1 MGGKGDT
8 KPSQQQCAA
17 KRRTKKKPATD
28 QQRQPKTI
36 PSGGGG
42 SGLVRASSGDR
53 QEQEMSAG
61 GGKRYQTART
71 QAASQRR
78 VRRLASDGPAGPGG
92 GGAVPHEL
100 AANVPADMRISKL
113 LRRLVGETSGGP
125 LFVELCDRLELVILD
140 PSNASYVRKS
150 FDLLAHTVAQI
161 LEGGLRECQD
171 RVAQLFGMLLHVL
184 VGGAGPDCGAVLRG
198 WTDRY
203 LNQSKRIRRPALVA
217 LRQLVV
223 LDRTERGLEP
233 VADWL
238 VGYLQQILEQTDV
251 LDVFLLVTDVMVRL
265 ADGYGH
271 AFAPH
276 FSDIVDIVVGWQ
288 LESTQPTAVKL
299 HCARVLLAFRPFWC
313 EQRDVTFNLLEQ
325 FSEDIDG
332 HCGDVEYADRA
343 QADDANRLFGA
354 LLTAFN
360 SVFKCLQDA
369 AGDGTFLLQPDEL
382 ARFDCC
388 CCTIVAIVVRLLEAP
403 PTGLAVAAICEF
415 IMLKLM
421 LPATTLTPLGE
432 DELLEIV
439 GRLVQHGSG
448 YSDEQIGAV
457 LHLLL
462 QYADAGGNT
471 ERQHARALALRP
483 LIFAES
489 GPFYAFRYRQSA
501 AVKRALLLLYHRMLT
516 LKHAEVL
523 QGAYRSILADID
535 DALGRLRAVGNRT
548 PSPGTLVRLQYRIQF
563 NLLLLSP
570 LAMARSSIF
579 ITWTLRE
586 DPVLHV
592 LLERLAPADGR
603 LWDRRTHAPLHYA
616 VLLTAFHHCSANNH
630 FISSSGLL
638 RPAGRTVVERFR
650 RDTSDT
656 DAPPESP
663 TADHFGLVLRFLGTI
678 LRQWGTRQQSGGRLY
693 GAVRGTELLP
703 LLLDW
708 CVAIVTQTTR
718 YHDVLHECDD
728 FNQLL
733 VHVGTVAV
741 ERGSESETIGLRC
754 ADCLDAACRFA
765 SLHPSAYQAIAEACC
780 VHLCSVYGSLRTR
793 YTVIFSKLP
802 LRHSLRQVNEF
813 TGVNRRRW
821 EQIGELKNGLYHQ
834 GGYAL
839 QHSATLRMADLRTLF
854 NRIAFSRDGSEYAG
868 GYLHELLTRSFN
880 QPSRYGEMALR
891 DLRCLIPW
899 AQWEAAQLCVNQKLR
914 TPFGKP
920 QSTFLRIE
928 SIVKQCARILALT
941 DRFPV
946 RDIRTSIANQRHA
959 RILLGFL
966 EALEKSIYNA
976 AEGTAYALPAPE
988 KPARTFFRV
997 NQSTCAEWFTRIR
1010 TAVDLVALH
1019 CMEPEMVIRYSEA
1032 VLRELVAAGKTGDPI
1047 FEHMLMSL
1055 VWALVRNWE
1064 SDALYGVYVWSKR
1077 LTGRKYSWIRMAAE
1091 EASGH
1096 RETAAS
1102 GFRSILA
1109 DPGSAGMDRHIRDF
1123 IVDQTIL
1130 SLLFTGD
1137 YRQLYEFLLAEESS
1151 GSPRATIPLITV
1163 TAAQIRSIIRY
1174 EETHDVSVID
1184 ISQWEL
1190 VDVGTNIPNDF
1201 SCHKAICAVENSLS
1215 GIILQE
1221 QIEQRQRMIDAS
1233 TELIQCYLQECLLT
1247 RCREYLFQLTITNH
1261 ILYKIAQR
1269 IRAPDATAAAGET
1282 AGATASATADGSGGL
1297 GSLNVEKFY
1306 GTLTL
1311 MRLLAWSE
1319 FLLADA
1325 GAGEQQQNIDLRLD
1339 MVSIGRKEKNY
1350 ALCRRELEKYYHKS
1364 NLIGRLGAAG
1374 DEPPKQQRLTL
1385 EQVAAA
1391 LTARSAGAAV
1401 WDENLSRAVYEHC
1414 KWLHCQPGKR
1424 LEAIN
1429 FAACA
1434 TAAIDGVLRE
1444 RRGSEPRLAERV
1456 GRFLLTISDWMAGE
1470 AGEPTANELASVRR
1484 LGQLLPAVG
1493 AKPLAADHAHMFRA
1507 SDRLIGTLLQGAVDR
1522 CPSLAKAWFALGSW
1536 LYRWGKRL
1544 VEHSAA
1550 DGSPSSSPVRISVDQ
1565 VAGIVAGPAVSLADC
1580 ERIVEIL
1587 NEHEPAR
1594 MMAGPD
1600 GGEGDEPDELEL
1612 DSSATIGSIGLLDAL
1627 HRAMPGLE
1635 RNVPPDRLHAIIDIW
1650 RSNHRAVYGHYEAA
1664 AEAYFRFLQLSSGR
1678 NEAVEEEGVDSERAR
1693 SVTVTLRLL
1702 RLIVKHALGLK
1713 EVLEEGLATTPS
1725 EPWRVITPQLF
1736 SRLAHHEPYVRR
1748 RVSELLCR
1756 VAKDAPHLII
1766 FPAVVGSVQ
1775 EEPGQLA
1782 VVDVLRDGV
1791 EEVSNRLEGEGESA
1805 QSAQDGGAGL
1815 SFCFNAL
1822 LDILSREIPDTVK
1835 QVQTL
1840 VHELRRISLL
1850 WEELWVVSL
1859 QQIYADYTKRI
1870 PTFEAEYRRL
1880 YASGQLTDQRRAL
1893 LAEKHRLLLRPLLFV
1908 LEQLYGITSRP
1919 AETNHERH
1927 FQERYHRYIR
1937 NMLAKLR
1944 EPADFSRPIEGWNRF
1959 RTLYA
1964 QLQQRSQKRFSF
1976 FLRLADVSPNL
1987 LRLSNTA
1994 IAMPGIDTTLAG
2006 SRQPIL
2012 IRTVDN
2018 NIQILPT
2025 KTRPKKLTFCGNDG
2039 RRFGYLSKGL
2049 EDLHLDERIMQFLS
2063 IANLMMTK
2071 SIDCNGNV
2079 THYRAEHYSVIPLGP
2094 RSGLIT
2100 WVDHTVPIFSLY
2112 KKWQQRE
2119 ALQKKEGKSAGS
2131 SATLRPSELFYNKL
2145 TPLLQSHGLKANASR
2160 REWPLPVLKQVLAE
2174 LQQETPRDLLAKE
2187 LWCHSATA
2195 SSWRQVIRS
2204 YSLSLAVMSVI
2215 GYIIGLG
2222 DRHLDNVLVKLA
2234 TGEIVHIDYNVCF
2247 EKGKTLRVPEKVPFR
2262 MTPNLEEALGMTGIE
2277 GTFRLACEHVL
2288 KSLKKGRET
2297 LLTLLEAFVYDPL
2310 VDWAVGEEIGSGL
2323 PMTATDITVST
2334 AAAASHAPGSVAT
2347 TRSISQAKKQ
2357 LDREVTRDTLAVR
2370 FAECRTDWYQNRDE
2384 LLQHL
2389 LCLQKLVRE
2398 LGEVRRETAESERLR
2413 SLYSQ
2418 MLQLIGEVGYLD
2430 TAFGSHP
2437 LASLAQRL
2445 EMRAQLQEVY
2455 GVQRTQMA
2463 QQADRLAQQLAQYER
2478 VRRAVGTPELEGLRE
2493 ELAQLPAAQLEP
2505 PDGDETEQL
2514 LVAFL
2519 PRDDADYQAYA
2530 CARVELSELQR
2541 RGGPIA
2547 QRILQLLE
2555 QYRDGEEEEEVPPA
2569 AHPLHRYADWYRR
2582 LADEGA
2588 DPPAALETAQQI
2600 VREHQ
2605 QLLEKTEREKGE
2617 KQPVDPPPPGPSFER
2632 IVELNR
2638 TLLEAERAL
2647 LDGGVALQ
2655 LPALTRLLDRLVEE
2669 CGSSP
2674 AGLQQTATEYGQ
2686 LRAFHDKL
2694 LPLYGGDSGTASEM
2708 EDDPCVLQ
2716 LHEQFEQ
2723 LVLNVEHCL
2732 RQGQWDGTRYKIVR
2746 EAHRMACML
2755 ANSWTE
2761 LIVDELPEA
2770 LVLPFDE
2777 LLHGLPTADWPGTTG
2792 TVKPTGGS
2800 VELLDQAALLGVWH
2814 YEHPEAAT
2822 KQLAPLI
2829 ATLLQVAKFQ
2839 SMYELR
2845 NVPPYHR
2852 QTAGP
2857 QPPDCA
2863 APVKRFI
2870 QRYVR
2875 LRLAGRAP
2883 LAVLPLCA
2891 LQQHHRDPPDHQPPP
2906 ANDPDWLRN
2915 LSEAVQTL
2923 TALLPPL
2930 DTALR
2935 QLNRT
2940 TEALRNRL
2948 AWASAA
2954 HPPLC
2959 PLELP
2964 VAFEQRTGHG
2974 AERCARWRQS
2984 LAIAHQH
2991 GEAVLRYHQPLHGRL
3006 AADLTAQLDRWQ
3018 KTLAG
3023 YTLRGP
3029 SFVSPTEEALVELLD
3044 PEGVIDPTWISNVRA
3059 LIDELTDQVLTK
3071 LARLEQDERTVRAAL
3086 PAAASRLL
3094 GLVRA
3099 HDAIV
3104 GDIRALLR
3112 TQLRIGGSV
3121 ALRDYLQRY
3130 RRFLELLQA
3139 LHDALLRLDGRAAA
3153 DAAGAMVDEL
3163 LAGLHDVFGQLF
3175 QFDQPPDD
3183 CGELV
3188 AVVEEEAEHE
3198 KDDAV
3203 EDEEEQEEEEEQE
3216 DVSGTD
3222 AGGDASSS
3230 VLAPHEPPLPPVDRK
3245 EQKQKEQKEQKRNA
3259 YAVSVWRRIRMKL
3272 EGRDPDP
3279 GRRCGVS
3286 DQVGWMIDEAMDPNN
3301 LAVLYEGW
3309 TPWV

>member
-1 MGGKGDT
+1 MSEPISIL
-8 KPSQQQCAA
+8 KPIAIPELIAIPIPISEPIPNP
-17 KRRTKKKPATD
+17 KLISIPEPITISIT
-28 QQRQPKTI
+28 QPKTI

-421 LPATTLTPLGE
+421 LPASTLTPLGE

-448 YSDEQIGAV
+448 YSDEQIGA
-457 LHLLL
+457 
-462 QYADAGGNT
+462 
-471 ERQHARALALRP
+471 
-483 LIFAES
+483 
-489 GPFYAFRYRQSA
+489 
-501 AVKRALLLLYHRMLT
+501 
-516 LKHAEVL
+516 
-523 QGAYRSILADID
+523 
-535 DALGRLRAVGNRT
+535 
-548 PSPGTLVRLQYRIQF
+548 
-563 NLLLLSP
+563 
-570 LAMARSSIF
+570 
-579 ITWTLRE
+579 
-586 DPVLHV
+586 
-592 LLERLAPADGR
+592 
-603 LWDRRTHAPLHYA
+603 
-616 VLLTAFHHCSANNH
+616 
-630 FISSSGLL
+630 
-638 RPAGRTVVERFR
+638 
-650 RDTSDT
+650 
-656 DAPPESP
+656 
-663 TADHFGLVLRFLGTI
+663 
-678 LRQWGTRQQSGGRLY
+678 
-693 GAVRGTELLP
+693 
-703 LLLDW
+703 
-708 CVAIVTQTTR
+708 
-718 YHDVLHECDD
+718 
-728 FNQLL
+728 
-733 VHVGTVAV
+733 
-741 ERGSESETIGLRC
+741 
-754 ADCLDAACRFA
+754 
-765 SLHPSAYQAIAEACC
+765 ACC

-1123 IVDQTIL
+1123 I
-1130 SLLFTGD
+1130 
-1137 YRQLYEFLLAEESS
+1137 
-1151 GSPRATIPLITV
+1151 
-1163 TAAQIRSIIRY
+1163 
-1174 EETHDVSVID
+1174 
-1184 ISQWEL
+1184 
-1190 VDVGTNIPNDF
+1190 
-1201 SCHKAICAVENSLS
+1201 
-1215 GIILQE
+1215 
-1221 QIEQRQRMIDAS
+1221 
-1233 TELIQCYLQECLLT
+1233 
-1247 RCREYLFQLTITNH
+1247 
-1261 ILYKIAQR
+1261 
-1269 IRAPDATAAAGET
+1269 
-1282 AGATASATADGSGGL
+1282 
-1297 GSLNVEKFY
+1297 
-1306 GTLTL
+1306 
-1311 MRLLAWSE
+1311 
-1319 FLLADA
+1319 
-1325 GAGEQQQNIDLRLD
+1325 
-1339 MVSIGRKEKNY
+1339 
-1350 ALCRRELEKYYHKS
+1350 
-1364 NLIGRLGAAG
+1364 
-1374 DEPPKQQRLTL
+1374 
-1385 EQVAAA
+1385 
-1391 LTARSAGAAV
+1391 
-1401 WDENLSRAVYEHC
+1401 
-1414 KWLHCQPGKR
+1414 
-1424 LEAIN
+1424 
-1429 FAACA
+1429 
-1434 TAAIDGVLRE
+1434 
-1444 RRGSEPRLAERV
+1444 
-1456 GRFLLTISDWMAGE
+1456 
-1470 AGEPTANELASVRR
+1470 
-1484 LGQLLPAVG
+1484 
-1493 AKPLAADHAHMFRA
+1493 
-1507 SDRLIGTLLQGAVDR
+1507 
-1522 CPSLAKAWFALGSW
+1522 
-1536 LYRWGKRL
+1536 
-1544 VEHSAA
+1544 
-1550 DGSPSSSPVRISVDQ
+1550 
-1565 VAGIVAGPAVSLADC
+1565 
-1580 ERIVEIL
+1580 
-1587 NEHEPAR
+1587 
-1594 MMAGPD
+1594 
-1600 GGEGDEPDELEL
+1600 
-1612 DSSATIGSIGLLDAL
+1612 
-1627 HRAMPGLE
+1627 
-1635 RNVPPDRLHAIIDIW
+1635 
-1650 RSNHRAVYGHYEAA
+1650 
-1664 AEAYFRFLQLSSGR
+1664 
-1678 NEAVEEEGVDSERAR
+1678 
-1693 SVTVTLRLL
+1693 
-1702 RLIVKHALGLK
+1702 
-1713 EVLEEGLATTPS
+1713 
-1725 EPWRVITPQLF
+1725 
-1736 SRLAHHEPYVRR
+1736 
-1748 RVSELLCR
+1748 
-1756 VAKDAPHLII
+1756 
-1766 FPAVVGSVQ
+1766 
-1775 EEPGQLA
+1775 
-1782 VVDVLRDGV
+1782 
-1791 EEVSNRLEGEGESA
+1791 
-1805 QSAQDGGAGL
+1805 
-1815 SFCFNAL
+1815 
-1822 LDILSREIPDTVK
+1822 

-1893 LAEKHRLLLRPLLFV
+1893 LAEKHRLLLRPLLF
-1908 LEQLYGITSRP
+1908 
-1919 AETNHERH
+1919 
-1927 FQERYHRYIR
+1927 ERYHRYIR

-2119 ALQKKEGKSAGS
+2119 ALQKKEGKGAGS

-2277 GTFRLACEHVL
+2277 
-2288 KSLKKGRET
+2288 
-2297 LLTLLEAFVYDPL
+2297 
-2310 VDWAVGEEIGSGL
+2310 
-2323 PMTATDITVST
+2323 
-2334 AAAASHAPGSVAT
+2334 
-2347 TRSISQAKKQ
+2347 
-2357 LDREVTRDTLAVR
+2357 
-2370 FAECRTDWYQNRDE
+2370 
-2384 LLQHL
+2384 
-2389 LCLQKLVRE
+2389 
-2398 LGEVRRETAESERLR
+2398 
-2413 SLYSQ
+2413 
-2418 MLQLIGEVGYLD
+2418 
-2430 TAFGSHP
+2430 
-2437 LASLAQRL
+2437 
-2445 EMRAQLQEVY
+2445 
-2455 GVQRTQMA
+2455 
-2463 QQADRLAQQLAQYER
+2463 
-2478 VRRAVGTPELEGLRE
+2478 
-2493 ELAQLPAAQLEP
+2493 
-2505 PDGDETEQL
+2505 
-2514 LVAFL
+2514 
-2519 PRDDADYQAYA
+2519 
-2530 CARVELSELQR
+2530 
-2541 RGGPIA
+2541 
-2547 QRILQLLE
+2547 
-2555 QYRDGEEEEEVPPA
+2555 
-2569 AHPLHRYADWYRR
+2569 
-2582 LADEGA
+2582 
-2588 DPPAALETAQQI
+2588 
-2600 VREHQ
+2600 
-2605 QLLEKTEREKGE
+2605 
-2617 KQPVDPPPPGPSFER
+2617 
-2632 IVELNR
+2632 
-2638 TLLEAERAL
+2638 
-2647 LDGGVALQ
+2647 
-2655 LPALTRLLDRLVEE
+2655 
-2669 CGSSP
+2669 
-2674 AGLQQTATEYGQ
+2674 
-2686 LRAFHDKL
+2686 
-2694 LPLYGGDSGTASEM
+2694 
-2708 EDDPCVLQ
+2708 
-2716 LHEQFEQ
+2716 
-2723 LVLNVEHCL
+2723 
-2732 RQGQWDGTRYKIVR
+2732 
-2746 EAHRMACML
+2746 
-2755 ANSWTE
+2755 
-2761 LIVDELPEA
+2761 
-2770 LVLPFDE
+2770 
-2777 LLHGLPTADWPGTTG
+2777 
-2792 TVKPTGGS
+2792 
-2800 VELLDQAALLGVWH
+2800 
-2814 YEHPEAAT
+2814 
-2822 KQLAPLI
+2822 
-2829 ATLLQVAKFQ
+2829 
-2839 SMYELR
+2839 
-2845 NVPPYHR
+2845 
-2852 QTAGP
+2852 
-2857 QPPDCA
+2857 
-2863 APVKRFI
+2863 
-2870 QRYVR
+2870 
-2875 LRLAGRAP
+2875 
-2883 LAVLPLCA
+2883 
-2891 LQQHHRDPPDHQPPP
+2891 
-2906 ANDPDWLRN
+2906 
-2915 LSEAVQTL
+2915 
-2923 TALLPPL
+2923 
-2930 DTALR
+2930 
-2935 QLNRT
+2935 
-2940 TEALRNRL
+2940 
-2948 AWASAA
+2948 
-2954 HPPLC
+2954 
-2959 PLELP
+2959 
-2964 VAFEQRTGHG
+2964 
-2974 AERCARWRQS
+2974 
-2984 LAIAHQH
+2984 
-2991 GEAVLRYHQPLHGRL
+2991 
-3006 AADLTAQLDRWQ
+3006 
-3018 KTLAG
+3018 
-3023 YTLRGP
+3023 
-3029 SFVSPTEEALVELLD
+3029 
-3044 PEGVIDPTWISNVRA
+3044 
-3059 LIDELTDQVLTK
+3059 
-3071 LARLEQDERTVRAAL
+3071 
-3086 PAAASRLL
+3086 
-3094 GLVRA
+3094 
-3099 HDAIV
+3099 
-3104 GDIRALLR
+3104 
-3112 TQLRIGGSV
+3112 
-3121 ALRDYLQRY
+3121 
-3130 RRFLELLQA
+3130 
-3139 LHDALLRLDGRAAA
+3139 
-3153 DAAGAMVDEL
+3153 
-3163 LAGLHDVFGQLF
+3163 
-3175 QFDQPPDD
+3175 
-3183 CGELV
+3183 
-3188 AVVEEEAEHE
+3188 
-3198 KDDAV
+3198 
-3203 EDEEEQEEEEEQE
+3203 
-3216 DVSGTD
+3216 VSG
-3222 AGGDASSS
+3222 
-3230 VLAPHEPPLPPVDRK
+3230 
-3245 EQKQKEQKEQKRNA
+3245 
-3259 YAVSVWRRIRMKL
+3259 
-3272 EGRDPDP
+3272 
-3279 GRRCGVS
+3279 
-3286 DQVGWMIDEAMDPNN
+3286 
-3301 LAVLYEGW
+3301 
-3309 TPWV
+3309 

>member
-8 KPSQQQCAA
+8 KPSQQQCAT
-17 KRRTKKKPATD
+17 KRRTKKKPTEHT
-28 QQRQPKTI
+28 RQPKSTTA
-36 PSGGGG
+36 SGGLGV
-42 SGLVRASSGDR
+42 VRTSSGERHD
-53 QEQEMSAG
+53 QESGTPTG
-61 GGKRYQTART
+61 GGKRYQNTRT
-71 QAASQRR
+71 QAATQRR
-78 VRRLASDGPAGPGG
+78 DRARRLAGTDGHSAGPDG
-92 GGAVPHEL
+92 GGASQHEL
-100 AANVPADMRISKL
+100 ANVPADMRISKL
-113 LRRLVGETSGGP
+113 LRRLVGETSGP
-125 LFVELCDRLELVILD
+125 VFLEVCDRLELVVLD

-150 FDLLAHTVAQI
+150 FDILANTIAQI
-161 LEGGLRECQD
+161 LDGGLRECQD

-184 VGGAGPDCGAVLRG
+184 VCGSGTEGPAVVRT
-198 WTDRY
+198 WTGRY
-203 LNQSKRIRRPALVA
+203 LNQSKRIRRPALIA
-217 LRQLVV
+217 LRQMVV
-223 LDRTERGLEP
+223 LDREDRKLEA

-238 VGYLQQILEQTDV
+238 LGYLQEILETTDV
-251 LDVFLLVTDVMVRL
+251 LDVFLLVTDVMVQL
-265 ADGYGH
+265 ADGYPR
-271 AFAPH
+271 AFSTH

-288 LESTQPTAVKL
+288 LESTQSTRVKL
-299 HCARVLLAFRPFWC
+299 HCARVLLAFRQFWC
-313 EQRDVTFNLLEQ
+313 EQHDVTFNLLEQ

-332 HCGDVEYADRA
+332 LCGDVDYADRP
-343 QADDANRLFGA
+343 QHDDANRLFGA

-360 SVFKCLQDA
+360 SVFKCLQDT
-369 AGDGTFLLQPDEL
+369 AGDGFLLQSDEL
-382 ARFDCC
+382 NRFDCC
-388 CCTIVAIVVRLLEAP
+388 STTIVTIVMRLLEAP
-403 PTGLAVAAICEF
+403 PTGLAVTAICEF
-415 IMLKLM
+415 IMLKLV
-421 LPATTLTPLGE
+421 LTAPTITPLTEEELGE
-432 DELLEIV
+432 VITRLLQY
-439 GRLVQHGSG
+439 GDS

-457 LHLLL
+457 IHLLL
-462 QYADAGGNT
+462 CYLDADGT
-471 ERQHARALALRP
+471 ERQQSRALALRP
-483 LIFAES
+483 LIFDE
-489 GPFYAFRYRQSA
+489 GPFYAFRFRQSS
-501 AVKRALLLLYHRMLT
+501 VVRRALLALYHRVLT
-516 LKHAEVL
+516 LKHVEVL
-523 QGAYRSILADID
+523 QSAYRSVLADID
-535 DALGRLRAVGNRT
+535 DVLGKLRGVGSRT
-548 PSPGTLVRLQYRIQF
+548 PSSGSLLRLQYRIQF

-579 ITWTLRE
+579 ITWTLKE
-586 DPVLHV
+586 EPVLHV

-603 LWDRRTHAPLHYA
+603 LWDRRTHAQLHYA

-630 FISSSGLL
+630 FISSSSVLQ
-638 RPAGRTVVERFR
+638 PARSYGMVVDRFR
-650 RDTSDT
+650 RASDT
-656 DAPPESP
+656 DRDAPPESP
-663 TADHFGLVLRFLGTI
+663 TADHFGLVLRFLCTI
-678 LRQWGTRQQSGGRLY
+678 LRQWSGNGQPSGRYESQQ
-693 GAVRGTELLP
+693 RGTELLL

-708 CVAIVTQTTR
+708 CIAIVTQTTR
-718 YHDVLHECDD
+718 YHDLLHDCDD

-780 VHLCSVYGSLRTR
+780 VHLCSVYGSLRKR

-834 GGYAL
+834 GGGGGGYAL

-868 GYLHELLTRSFN
+868 AYLHELLTRSFN

-899 AQWEAAQLCVNQKLR
+899 AQWEAAQLCVNHKLR

-941 DRFPV
+941 DKFPV

-959 RILLGFL
+959 RIMLGFL

-1032 VLRELVAAGKTGDPI
+1032 VLRELVAAGKTSDPI

-1109 DPGSAGMDRHIRDF
+1109 DPGSVGMDRHIRDF

-1151 GSPRATIPLITV
+1151 GTPRATIPLITV

-1190 VDVGTNIPNDF
+1190 ADVGTNIPNDF
-1201 SCHKAICAVENSLS
+1201 SCHKMICAVENSLS
-1215 GIILQE
+1215 GILLQE
-1221 QIEQRQRMIDAS
+1221 QIEQRERMIDVS

-1269 IRAPDATAAAGET
+1269 IRSAESARTGGNATET
-1282 AGATASATADGSGGL
+1282 CGGGGGGL

-1325 GAGEQQQNIDLRLD
+1325 GDGYEGEQQNIDLRLD

-1364 NLIGRLGAAG
+1364 NLIGRLELAD
-1374 DEPPKQQRLTL
+1374 DEPADQRQRLTL
-1385 EQVAAA
+1385 EQVAAELTKGSGPATPTA
-1391 LTARSAGAAV
+1391 L
-1401 WDENLSRAVYEHC
+1401 WDENLARAVYEHC
-1414 KWLHCQPGKR
+1414 KWLYCHPGKR

-1434 TAAIDGVLRE
+1434 TAAIDGVLQE
-1444 RRGSEPRLAERV
+1444 RRRQEVDPAKLSERV

-1470 AGEPTANELASVRR
+1470 SGEPSANELASVRR
-1484 LGQLLPAVG
+1484 LGQLLPLID
-1493 AKPLAADHAHMFRA
+1493 AKPLTAEHVEMFRP

-1522 CPSLAKAWFALGSW
+1522 CPPLAKAWFALGSW
-1536 LYRWGKRL
+1536 LYRWGKRI

-1550 DGSPSSSPVRISVDQ
+1550 DGSSARISVDQ
-1565 VAGIVAGPAVSLADC
+1565 VADILAGPAVSLADC

-1587 NEHEPAR
+1587 NDHEPAR
-1594 MMAGPD
+1594 IVTGMD
-1600 GGEGDEPDELEL
+1600 GDRDGDDADELEL

-1650 RSNHRAVYGHYEAA
+1650 RSNHRAVYGYYEAA

-1678 NEAVEEEGVDSERAR
+1678 NETTVEEGVDSERAR

-1775 EEPGQLA
+1775 EEPSQLA

-1791 EEVSNRLEGEGESA
+1791 EEVSSRISECAEQPQTSTSA
-1805 QSAQDGGAGL
+1805 ASGGLG
-1815 SFCFNAL
+1815 FCFNAL

-1870 PTFEAEYRRL
+1870 PTFESEYRRL
-1880 YASGQLTDQRRAL
+1880 YSSGQLTEQRRTL

-1908 LEQLYGITSRP
+1908 LEQLYGITSRQ
-1919 AETNHERH
+1919 AETSHERH

-1959 RTLYA
+1959 RTLYT

-1976 FLRLADVSPNL
+1976 FLRLGDVSPNL

-2012 IRTVDN
+2012 IRSVDN

-2100 WVDHTVPIFSLY
+2100 WVDNTVPIFSLY

-2119 ALQKKEGKSAGS
+2119 ALQKKESKSGG

-2145 TPLLQSHGLKANASR
+2145 TPLLQSQGLKSNASR

-2195 SSWRQVIRS
+2195 SSWRQVIRN

-2277 GTFRLACEHVL
+2277 
-2288 KSLKKGRET
+2288 
-2297 LLTLLEAFVYDPL
+2297 
-2310 VDWAVGEEIGSGL
+2310 
-2323 PMTATDITVST
+2323 
-2334 AAAASHAPGSVAT
+2334 
-2347 TRSISQAKKQ
+2347 
-2357 LDREVTRDTLAVR
+2357 
-2370 FAECRTDWYQNRDE
+2370 
-2384 LLQHL
+2384 
-2389 LCLQKLVRE
+2389 
-2398 LGEVRRETAESERLR
+2398 
-2413 SLYSQ
+2413 
-2418 MLQLIGEVGYLD
+2418 
-2430 TAFGSHP
+2430 
-2437 LASLAQRL
+2437 
-2445 EMRAQLQEVY
+2445 
-2455 GVQRTQMA
+2455 
-2463 QQADRLAQQLAQYER
+2463 
-2478 VRRAVGTPELEGLRE
+2478 
-2493 ELAQLPAAQLEP
+2493 
-2505 PDGDETEQL
+2505 
-2514 LVAFL
+2514 
-2519 PRDDADYQAYA
+2519 
-2530 CARVELSELQR
+2530 
-2541 RGGPIA
+2541 
-2547 QRILQLLE
+2547 
-2555 QYRDGEEEEEVPPA
+2555 
-2569 AHPLHRYADWYRR
+2569 
-2582 LADEGA
+2582 
-2588 DPPAALETAQQI
+2588 
-2600 VREHQ
+2600 
-2605 QLLEKTEREKGE
+2605 
-2617 KQPVDPPPPGPSFER
+2617 
-2632 IVELNR
+2632 
-2638 TLLEAERAL
+2638 
-2647 LDGGVALQ
+2647 
-2655 LPALTRLLDRLVEE
+2655 
-2669 CGSSP
+2669 
-2674 AGLQQTATEYGQ
+2674 
-2686 LRAFHDKL
+2686 
-2694 LPLYGGDSGTASEM
+2694 
-2708 EDDPCVLQ
+2708 
-2716 LHEQFEQ
+2716 
-2723 LVLNVEHCL
+2723 
-2732 RQGQWDGTRYKIVR
+2732 
-2746 EAHRMACML
+2746 
-2755 ANSWTE
+2755 
-2761 LIVDELPEA
+2761 
-2770 LVLPFDE
+2770 
-2777 LLHGLPTADWPGTTG
+2777 
-2792 TVKPTGGS
+2792 
-2800 VELLDQAALLGVWH
+2800 
-2814 YEHPEAAT
+2814 
-2822 KQLAPLI
+2822 
-2829 ATLLQVAKFQ
+2829 
-2839 SMYELR
+2839 
-2845 NVPPYHR
+2845 
-2852 QTAGP
+2852 
-2857 QPPDCA
+2857 
-2863 APVKRFI
+2863 
-2870 QRYVR
+2870 
-2875 LRLAGRAP
+2875 
-2883 LAVLPLCA
+2883 
-2891 LQQHHRDPPDHQPPP
+2891 
-2906 ANDPDWLRN
+2906 
-2915 LSEAVQTL
+2915 
-2923 TALLPPL
+2923 
-2930 DTALR
+2930 
-2935 QLNRT
+2935 
-2940 TEALRNRL
+2940 
-2948 AWASAA
+2948 
-2954 HPPLC
+2954 
-2959 PLELP
+2959 
-2964 VAFEQRTGHG
+2964 
-2974 AERCARWRQS
+2974 
-2984 LAIAHQH
+2984 
-2991 GEAVLRYHQPLHGRL
+2991 
-3006 AADLTAQLDRWQ
+3006 
-3018 KTLAG
+3018 
-3023 YTLRGP
+3023 
-3029 SFVSPTEEALVELLD
+3029 
-3044 PEGVIDPTWISNVRA
+3044 
-3059 LIDELTDQVLTK
+3059 
-3071 LARLEQDERTVRAAL
+3071 
-3086 PAAASRLL
+3086 
-3094 GLVRA
+3094 
-3099 HDAIV
+3099 
-3104 GDIRALLR
+3104 
-3112 TQLRIGGSV
+3112 
-3121 ALRDYLQRY
+3121 
-3130 RRFLELLQA
+3130 
-3139 LHDALLRLDGRAAA
+3139 
-3153 DAAGAMVDEL
+3153 
-3163 LAGLHDVFGQLF
+3163 
-3175 QFDQPPDD
+3175 
-3183 CGELV
+3183 
-3188 AVVEEEAEHE
+3188 
-3198 KDDAV
+3198 
-3203 EDEEEQEEEEEQE
+3203 
-3216 DVSGTD
+3216 
-3222 AGGDASSS
+3222 
-3230 VLAPHEPPLPPVDRK
+3230 
-3245 EQKQKEQKEQKRNA
+3245 
-3259 YAVSVWRRIRMKL
+3259 
-3272 EGRDPDP
+3272 
-3279 GRRCGVS
+3279 VS
-3286 DQVGWMIDEAMDPNN
+3286 D
-3301 LAVLYEGW
+3301 VLM
-3309 TPWV
+3309 